1 MVRTA
6 AAQLPEPPHGAD
18 RVVVTGN
25 AVVVLDGAS
34 AFEPTGVPPGEYA
47 SRLGACIAAA
57 LNDRPDAPLASVLA
71 EAIAATA
78 AALGLG
84 GGDGCPSSTVVM
96 ARLAG
101 RALDLLALGDSY
113 VFYGTGPG
121 GTGTRTLTDG
131 RLAGLRL
138 PQQRQYRER
147 LAAGGGYDDAHRE
160 LLRALQRGQRR
171 HRNRPGGYWI
181 AAADPEAASRALT
194 ITLPAT
200 AGTWAVLATDGTVNT
215 ARHLGLD
222 DWPALARS
230 GPAALAGLLRA
241 CQDWEQHADPDGRQ
255 FPRSKRH
262 DDKAIASLAAGP

>member
-25 AVVVLDGAS
+25 AVIVLDGAS
-34 AFEPTGVPPGEYA
+34 AFEPAGVPPGEYA
-47 SRLGACIAAA
+47 SRLGASIAAA
-57 LNDRPDAPLASVLA
+57 LTDAPEVPLASVLG
-71 EAIAATA
+71 EAIAVTA
-78 AALGLG
+78 AELGL
-84 GGDGCPSSTVVM
+84 DDDAGCPSSTVAM

-101 RALDLLALGDSY
+101 GTLDLLALGDSY

-121 GTGTRTLTDG
+121 TGTLTDD

-160 LLRALQRGQRR
+160 LLRALQRGQRL

-181 AAADPEAASRALT
+181 AAADPAAASRALT
-194 ITLPAT
+194 TSLPAT
-200 AGTWAVLATDGTVNT
+200 AETWAVLATDGVVNT

-222 DWPALARS
+222 GWPALARS
-230 GPAALAGLLRA
+230 GPAALARLLRA

-262 DDKAIASLAAGP
+262 DDKAIASLTAGP

>member
-1 MVRTA
+1 VRIT
-6 AAQLPEPPHGAD
+6 AAQLPELPHGAD
-18 RVVVTGN
+18 RVVVTRN
-25 AVVVLDGAS
+25 AVAVLDGAS
-34 AFEPTGVPPGEYA
+34 AFEAAGVPPGEYA
-47 SRLGACIAAA
+47 SRLGAAIAAA
-57 LNDRPDAPLASVLA
+57 LADAPEAPLASVLA

-78 AALGLG
+78 AALGLD

-96 ARLAG
+96 ARLACG
-101 RALDLLALGDSY
+101 ALDLLALGDSY

-121 GTGTRTLTDG
+121 GPGTGTLTDC

-147 LAAGGGYDDAHRE
+147 LAAGGGYDGTHRE
-160 LLRALQRGQRR
+160 LLRALQRGQRLY
-171 HRNRPGGYWI
+171 RNRPGGYWI

-200 AGTWAVLATDGTVNT
+200 AATWAVLATDGAVST

-262 DDKAIASLAAGP
+262 DDKAIATLAAGP

>member
-1 MVRTA
+1 MVRIT

-25 AVVVLDGAS
+25 AVAVLNGAS
-34 AFEPTGVPPGEYA
+34 AFEPTGIPPGEYA
-47 SRLGACIAAA
+47 SRLGASIAAA
-57 LNDRPDAPLASVLA
+57 LADAPDAPLASVLA

-78 AALGLG
+78 SMLGLAD
-84 GGDGCPSSTVVM
+84 GDGCPSSTVAM
-96 ARLAG
+96 ARLVG
-101 RALDLLALGDSY
+101 GVLDLLALGDSY

-121 GTGTRTLTDG
+121 GPGTGTLTDD

-147 LAAGGGYDDAHRE
+147 LAAGGGYQDAHRE

-200 AGTWAVLATDGTVNT
+200 ADTWAVLATDGAVNT

-230 GPAALAGLLRA
+230 GPAALARLLRA
-241 CQDWEQHADPDGRQ
+241 CQDWEQHADPDGRK

-262 DDKAIASLAAGP
+262 DDKAIATLAAGP

>member
-18 RVVVTGN
+18 RIVVTRN
-25 AVVVLDGAS
+25 AVAVLDGAS
-34 AFEPTGVPPGEYA
+34 AFDPTGVQPGEYA
-47 SRLGACIAAA
+47 SRLGDSIAAA
-57 LNDRPDAPLASVLA
+57 LHDRPDAPLPSVLA
-71 EAIAATA
+71 QAITA
-78 AALGLG
+78 AASALGLAD
-84 GGDGCPSSTVVM
+84 GDGCPSSTVAI
-96 ARLAG
+96 ARLADST
-101 RALDLLALGDSY
+101 LDLLALGDSY

-121 GTGTRTLTDG
+121 SGTLTDD

-200 AGTWAVLATDGTVNT
+200 AETWAVLATDGTVNT
-215 ARHLGLD
+215 ALHLGLG

-230 GPAALAGLLRA
+230 GPAALARLLRH

-262 DDKAIASLAAGP
+262 DDKAIASLTTGR

>member
-18 RVVVTGN
+18 RIVVTRN
-25 AVVVLDGAS
+25 AVIVLDGAS
-34 AFEPTGVPPGEYA
+34 AFEPAGVPPGEYA
-47 SRLGACIAAA
+47 SRLGDSITAA
-57 LNDRPDAPLASVLA
+57 LSDAPEAPLPSVLA

-78 AALGLG
+78 AALGLE

-101 RALDLLALGDSY
+101 GTLDLLALGDSY
-113 VFYGTGPG
+113 IFYGTGPG
-121 GTGTRTLTDG
+121 GTGTRTLTDD
-131 RLAGLRL
+131 RLAGLHL

-147 LAAGGGYDDAHRE
+147 LAAGSGYDDTHQE

-171 HRNRPGGYWI
+171 HRNQPGGYWI
-181 AAADPEAASRALT
+181 AAADPEAASHALT
-194 ITLPAT
+194 RTLPAT
-200 AGTWAVLATDGTVNT
+200 AATWAVLATDGAVST

-222 DWPALARS
+222 DWPALAHA
-230 GPAALAGLLRA
+230 GPAALARLLRA
-241 CQDWEQHADPDGRQ
+241 CQDWEQHADPDGLQ

-262 DDKAIASLAAGP
+262 DDKAIASLVAGP

>member
-1 MVRTA
+1 MMRTA

-18 RVVVTGN
+18 RIVVTGS

-34 AFEPTGVPPGEYA
+34 AFEPAGVPPGEYA
-47 SRLGACIAAA
+47 SSLGASIAAA

-78 AALGLG
+78 SVLGL
-84 GGDGCPSSTVVM
+84 DDDADCPSSTVAM

-101 RALDLLALGDSY
+101 GALDLLALGDAY

-121 GTGTRTLTDG
+121 TGTLTDG

-138 PQQRQYRER
+138 PQQRLYRER
-147 LAAGGGYDDAHRE
+147 LAAGGGYGDAHRE
-160 LLRALQRGQRR
+160 LLRALQRGQRLR
-171 HRNRPGGYWI
+171 RNRPGGYWI
-181 AAADPEAASRALT
+181 AAADPAAASHALVL
-194 ITLPAT
+194 TLPAT
-200 AGTWAVLATDGTVNT
+200 ADTWAVLATDGVVDT

-230 GPAALAGLLRA
+230 GPADLARLLRH
-241 CQDWEQHADPDGRQ
+241 CQDWEQHADPEGQ
-255 FPRSKRH
+255 QLPRSKRH
-262 DDKAIASLAAGP
+262 DDKAIVSLTAGP

>member
-6 AAQLPEPPHGAD
+6 AAQLPEPPYGAD
-18 RVVVTGN
+18 RIIVTSN

-34 AFEPTGVPPGEYA
+34 AFAPASVPPGEYA
-47 SRLGACIAAA
+47 SRLGASIAAA
-57 LNDRPDAPLASVLA
+57 LTNDPAAPLASVLA
-71 EAIAATA
+71 EAITATA
-78 AALGLG
+78 AALGLD

-101 RALDLLALGDSY
+101 DALDLLALGDSY
-113 VFYGTGPG
+113 AFYGTGPG
-121 GTGTRTLTDG
+121 GPGTGTLTDG

-147 LAAGGGYDDAHRE
+147 LAAGGGYDDAHRD

-200 AGTWAVLATDGTVNT
+200 AGTWAVLATDGAVNT
-215 ARHLGLD
+215 ARHLRLD

-230 GPAALAGLLRA
+230 GPAALACLLRH

-262 DDKAIASLAAGP
+262 DDKAIASLVTGP

>member
-1 MVRTA
+1 MRTA

-18 RVVVTGN
+18 RIVITRN
-25 AVVVLDGAS
+25 AVAVLDGAN

-47 SRLGACIAAA
+47 SRLGAAIAAA
-57 LNDRPDAPLASVLA
+57 LTENPEATLASVLA

-78 AALGLG
+78 TGLGLD

-96 ARLAG
+96 ARLTG
-101 RALDLLALGDSY
+101 DALDLLALGDSY
-113 VFYGTGPG
+113 VFYGDGTG
-121 GTGTRTLTDG
+121 GTGIGTLTDG

-138 PQQRQYRER
+138 PQQRHYRER

-171 HRNRPGGYWI
+171 HRNRPGGYWT
-181 AAADPEAASRALT
+181 AAADPAAASHALT
-194 ITLPAT
+194 LTLPAT
-200 AGTWAVLATDGTVNT
+200 SGTWAVLATDGAAGT

-222 DWPALARS
+222 DWPTLARS

-241 CQDWEQHADPDGRQ
+241 CQNWEQHADPEGRQ
-255 FPRSKRH
+255 FPRSKPH
-262 DDKAIASLAAGP
+262 DDKAIASLTAGP

>member
-1 MVRTA
+1 MRIT

-18 RVVVTGN
+18 RIIVTRN

-34 AFEPTGVPPGEYA
+34 AFEPTGIPPGEYA
-47 SRLGACIAAA
+47 SRLGAAITAA
-57 LNDRPDAPLASVLA
+57 LTDAPEAPLPSVLA

-78 AALGLG
+78 AALGLA

-96 ARLAG
+96 ARLADST
-101 RALDLLALGDSY
+101 LDLLALGDSY

-121 GTGTRTLTDG
+121 GTGTGMLTDG

-147 LAAGGGYDDAHRE
+147 LAAGGGYGDAHRE

-200 AGTWAVLATDGTVNT
+200 AGTWAVLATDGVVNT

-230 GPAALAGLLRA
+230 GPADLARLLRH

-255 FPRSKRH
+255 LPRSKRH
-262 DDKAIASLAAGP
+262 DDKAIATLAVGP